1 MSIADY
7 GFPSD
12 SFPSDIVEADK
23 IGSRYL
29 EREGID
35 TRFYSEPFLEASELG
50 DADSLRQRLASISAD
65 EKRQLVRSVDQQ
77 GCTGLLLM
85 ARGGHTEMVGVLL
98 DAGANPNDADSS
110 GATALHYS
118 AARSS
123 PAVSELLLRCKADV
137 DRQDERGD
145 TPLMWARGGRTLEV
159 LLSAGADPLAINKY
173 GQTATMLA
181 SGKGDIEAIEGL
193 AKVIGPSDLNACD
206 KQGCSAHAA
215 ALAAGHPDAAEVL
228 IALGATASAKPAPCV
243 ISHEEALHEV
253 ARRGDADACAALLQK
268 GGVKVDAEIC
278 GETAL
283 LLAAGAGSGRAV
295 EVLLQARADPN
306 HADAFMQETPL
317 ARALLSRADDA
328 LLWLLLEARAD
339 PAKADL
345 TGRNAVEVAEAWG
358 RADSAKILRAAIAG
372 ELSLSAMD

>member
-1 MSIADY
+1 MSTADY
-7 GFPSD
+7 G
-12 SFPSDIVEADK
+12 FPSDIVEADK
-23 IGSRYL
+23 LGSRYL

-50 DADSLRQRLASISAD
+50 DIASLRQRLASISTD

-85 ARGGHTEMVGVLL
+85 AKGGHTEMIGVLL
-98 DAGANPNDADSS
+98 DADANPNDSDSS
-110 GATALHYS
+110 GATALHYA

-123 PAVSELLLRCKADV
+123 HAVAELLLGCRADV
-137 DRQDERGD
+137 DLQDERGD

-159 LLSAGADPLAINKY
+159 LLGAGADPLSTNKY
-173 GQTATMLA
+173 GQTAVMLA
-181 SGKGDIEAIEGL
+181 SSKGDIEAIEAL
-193 AKVIGPSDLNACD
+193 AKVIGSDGLDACD
-206 KQGCSAHAA
+206 KHGCSAHAA
-215 ALAAGHPDAAEVL
+215 AISAGHPDAAEVL
-228 IALGATASAKPAPCV
+228 VALGATASVKPPPCV

-268 GGVKVDAEIC
+268 GNINVDAEIC

-317 ARALLSRADDA
+317 TRALLSRAGDA

-345 TGRNAVEVAEAWG
+345 AGRTAVEVAEAWG
-358 RADSAKILRAAIAG
+358 RADSAKILRAVMAG